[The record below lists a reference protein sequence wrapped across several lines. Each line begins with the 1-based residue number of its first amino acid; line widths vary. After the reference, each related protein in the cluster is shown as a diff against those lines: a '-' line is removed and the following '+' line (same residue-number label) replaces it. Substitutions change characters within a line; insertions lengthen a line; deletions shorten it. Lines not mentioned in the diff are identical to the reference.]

1 MFDLREVP
9 LGKLETLRQSLFPSV
24 FPNVGETLC
33 RARWRDTRRVFDV
46 ACNLRSWNP
55 KRRVNFQ
62 NGGHF
67 KLGNGSKGCECSSI
81 FRRFNLEIPLHIVY
95 YEILSRSIASKYG
108 FFYPTLIRLI
118 GSFASRHNPLW
129 SELVAV
135 VLNSNSGFRSGATS
149 LAVKTANVSCPQDQ
163 STNSTVPT
171 YSVYENSTKSYEA
184 CEKLQLSV
192 PWSTTIQ
199 LLTLH
204 TLLISVDILTRF
216 VRSYSFFLASFFNL
230 RAQLFFS

>member
-1 MFDLREVP
+1 M
-9 LGKLETLRQSLFPSV
+9 
-24 FPNVGETLC
+24 
-33 RARWRDTRRVFDV
+33 
-46 ACNLRSWNP
+46 
-55 KRRVNFQ
+55 
-62 NGGHF
+62 
-67 KLGNGSKGCECSSI
+67 
-81 FRRFNLEIPLHIVY
+81 
-95 YEILSRSIASKYG
+95 
-108 FFYPTLIRLI
+108 
-118 GSFASRHNPLW
+118 
-129 SELVAV
+129 

-216 VRSYSFFLASFFNL
+216 VRLYSFFFSP
-230 RAQLFFS
+230 LFFLNLLSLSLFQWRLITLSVKWIRFFILRTSSTSSAEIGKRDGRSFTRVDTFPRLPLLFFLPSSRASIPRMRNYDLIKQEIFRTNDLRLVT